1 MRINWDP
8 CNLICASFK
17 LVQDYMEI
25 FRVELTIVNPS
36 RLHCLKPPCA
46 NTKCLQGLNLSLE
59 LGILSFFLGDSLRKA
74 VRICKHL
81 LHNSVVLLISLP
93 ARFGWLGS
101 VLHVG
106 VQQEHFAAEDK
117 KGSPPLSFFVV
128 YTFHSL
134 LCILITDVSY
144 VCGQVTLFTCHLIYW
159 RLVLPTFQFCLD
171 PLYVRVHLRNT
182 LFFLF

>member
-1 MRINWDP
+1 
-8 CNLICASFK
+8 
-17 LVQDYMEI
+17 MEI
-25 FRVELTIVNPS
+25 FWVELTIVNPS

-59 LGILSFFLGDSLRKA
+59 LGILSFFFGDSLRKA

-106 VQQEHFAAEDK
+106 VQQEHFAHFAAEDK
-117 KGSPPLSFFVV
+117 KGSLPPPFFVV
-128 YTFHSL
+128 FTFF
-134 LCILITDVSY
+134 TAYY
-144 VCGQVTLFTCHLIYW
+144 VY
-159 RLVLPTFQFCLD
+159 
-171 PLYVRVHLRNT
+171 
-182 LFFLF
+182 